1 MHTPSRK
8 QKKKKGGGDAN
19 HIRAFL
25 SGGTCVVLE
34 YL

>member
-8 QKKKKGGGDAN
+8 QKKKKGGDAN

-25 SGGTCVVLE
+25 SGGTCVALE